1 MGQPS
6 SRGVDA
12 RTSSAVRAVGLGA
25 SAGGLIALEQFLA
38 HVPPSSGLAYV
49 VVQHLDP
56 TQKAM
61 LAELLQRA
69 TAMEV
74 VEATD
79 TMRMEPDV
87 VYVIPPNKELTVAA
101 GLLHLAEPT
110 QPRGMRLP
118 IDLFFTSL
126 ARDLGGRA
134 IGVVLSGMGSDGTLG
149 LQAIKA
155 EGGLALAQLPES
167 AQFDSMPR
175 SATAAGCVDI
185 IGLVAEL
192 PGRIMRHI
200 DKEPGAPVSPGA
212 ETGEAGSMGGVGVGD
227 EEDNSAQSLGAILG
241 LLKGRSKHDLSDYK
255 HSTLRRRIQ
264 RRLGVHGLGTTAAYE
279 TFVRDNPQELD
290 LLFKEM
296 LIGVTQFFRDPL
308 VWQEIKEVVM
318 PALLARCAPGTRLRA
333 WVVGCSTGEEAYSLA
348 MVFREAVAEC
358 ADAEGCSLQIFATD
372 LSPDAI
378 TAARKGVYPLKIAD
392 DVDPARLA
400 RFFTRQGG
408 GFLVS
413 KEIREMVLFA
423 QHDVILDPPFTK
435 LDLLSCRNL
444 MIYFNAALQS
454 RLMPLFSYS
463 LRPGGAL
470 LLGGA
475 ETIGNTQTLFT
486 PLSQKS
492 RLYWRSENSVNAG
505 SVYFPTSPRRAT
517 SRHPQEFKVSPSA
530 VLPANLQTH
539 AEQALLREFS
549 PAAVLVTDQGDVV
562 YVNGSVGKYLEPAS
576 GKANWNIHV
585 MARPAIRTQIAAA
598 LRQAVLDKSCVEV
611 RGLQLSEEATQTSVD
626 VTVKVLQEPQSL
638 AGLVMVVFRDV
649 VAPVAAKRRR
659 RASAGAVDP
668 QTAEELQRCKDEI
681 QALRQE
687 MGASAEELQAANEEL
702 QSTNE
707 ELQSAN
713 EELTTSKEE
722 SQSMNEELQ
731 TLNQELQTKLDDLAL
746 AQSDMQNLLNSTDI
760 ATLFLDSALNVRRY
774 TEQITRI
781 IHLRE
786 GDIGRPLTDLAST
799 LKYPTLHDDARQ
811 TLKTLTVT
819 EKEINTTDGFW
830 FLVRIKPYRTLANV
844 IQGVVITFI
853 DITTAKELESRLRK
867 G

>member
-6 SRGVDA
+6 NHGVGA

-38 HVPPSSGLAYV
+38 HVPRSSGLAYV

-74 VEATD
+74 LEATD

-101 GLLHLAEPT
+101 GLLHLAQPA

-126 ARDLGGRA
+126 ARDLGAQA

-149 LQAIKA
+149 LQAIQF
-155 EGGLALAQLPES
+155 EGGLTLAQLPES
-167 AQFDSMPR
+167 AQFDSMPK
-175 SATAAGCVDI
+175 SAIAAGCVDI

-192 PGRIMRHI
+192 PDRIMRRI
-200 DKEPGAPVSPGA
+200 EEERGVPGTPKDGAGDEGATSDEGDERGGAPA
-212 ETGEAGSMGGVGVGD
+212 M
-227 EEDNSAQSLGAILG
+227 GAILG
-241 LLKGRSKHDLSDYK
+241 LLRERSKHDLSDYK
-255 HSTLRRRIQ
+255 PSTLRRRIQ
-264 RRLGVHGLGTTAAYE
+264 RRLGVHGLSTTAAYE
-279 TFVRDNPQELD
+279 KFVRDNPQELD

-296 LIGVTQFFRDPL
+296 LIGVTQFFRDAP
-308 VWQEIKEVVM
+308 VWQELKEVVM

-348 MVFREAVAEC
+348 MVFREAVTEC
-358 ADAEGCSLQIFATD
+358 AGAERCSLQIFASD
-372 LSPDAI
+372 LSADAI
-378 TAARKGVYPLKIAD
+378 TAARKGLYPLKIAD
-392 DVDPARLA
+392 DMDPVRLD

-408 GFLVS
+408 GFVVS

-444 MIYFNAALQS
+444 IIYFNAALQS

-463 LRPGGAL
+463 LRPGGVL
-470 LLGGA
+470 LLGGS
-475 ETIGNTQTLFT
+475 ETIGNSQALFT
-486 PLSQKS
+486 PMSQKS

-505 SVYFPTSPRRAT
+505 SVHFPTSPRRAT

-562 YVNGSVGKYLEPAS
+562 YINGSVGKYLEPAS

-585 MARPAIRTQIAAA
+585 MARPTIRTQIAAA
-598 LRQAVLDKSCVEV
+598 LRQAILEKGSVEL
-611 RGLQLSEEATQTSVD
+611 RGLHLGEEPTQTSLD
-626 VTVKVLQEPQSL
+626 VTVKVLHEPHSL

-659 RASAGAVDP
+659 RVSSGVADP
-668 QTAEELQRCKDEI
+668 QAAEELQRCKDEI
-681 QALRQE
+681 KALRQE

-799 LKYPTLHDDARQ
+799 LNYPTLNDDARQ
-811 TLKTLTVT
+811 TLKTLTLT
-819 EKEINTTDGFW
+819 EKEITTTDGLW

-844 IQGVVITFI
+844 IQGVVITLI